1 MSRRRWVAMLAGL
14 LLLTGCTTIPN
25 SSPQVIRTPIRG
37 DADSPQPSITPE
49 PGEDPQAVVL
59 KFISAAVLAGAQHSA
74 SRQFLTTAA
83 ARKWQDT
90 STVILDEPRATK
102 PPPDLG
108 GDRATVVVSGRRVG
122 QLDSAG
128 VYTPVLKNLGKGDQ
142 ESFTFRLVRTNG
154 QWRID
159 QLPPGVLVGSPAFNA
174 SFNPP
179 STLYFLNAAA
189 DTGQLA
195 LVPDLRY
202 TSLTGQ
208 AQASWMLTQLLV
220 GPRAELAQSVVSE
233 IPDQVGKPT
242 VQLGDPI
249 TVEIPGTNQLDG
261 AGRNALAAQLAFT
274 FYPFEYGGPQ
284 LMITDGGRPVRIP
297 DAVGTTFD
305 TNDFNVLSPAQ
316 QATVA
321 NAYYLRNGAVIDAS
335 DDTPLPGLLGQ
346 AGELDSVALRDDSTG
361 TVLQA
366 AGVRQGA
373 LLVDTDKRLVKVPLP
388 PGEVSRPEWRPHAN
402 DVWVGVGDKGAI
414 YRVTPGDAARPVSIT
429 SPLGG
434 SLTGQ
439 VLAVRFSPD
448 GARIAAVV
456 RAPDGTA
463 AAWVGSISSGTDVR
477 IDSFEPVTPVQLVV
491 SDIAWA
497 NETKLSVIAAST
509 ASAGPAQVWRLSSDG
524 SQLIQATSLNLPP
537 ASPSA
542 IAERDGQPTL
552 ISVSGYIW
560 AYVSESKGWSSYPAI
575 KNSNQ
580 GGVNPIFAE

>member
-1 MSRRRWVAMLAGL
+1 M
-14 LLLTGCTTIPN
+14 
-25 SSPQVIRTPIRG
+25 
-37 DADSPQPSITPE
+37 
-49 PGEDPQAVVL
+49 VL
-59 KFISAAVLAGAQHSA
+59 KFISAAVLAGAPALGLAAVPDHGRPHVSWQTPARSSWTNPGPRSLPPTSA
-74 SRQFLTTAA
+74 ATGPPWWCGTPGRSAWTRPGCT
-83 ARKWQDT
+83 
-90 STVILDEPRATK
+90 PR
-102 PPPDLG
+102 L
-108 GDRATVVVSGRRVG
+108 
-122 QLDSAG
+122 
-128 VYTPVLKNLGKGDQ
+128 LKNLGKGDP

-159 QLPPGVLVGSPAFNA
+159 QLPPGVLVGSPAFTA

-189 DTGQLA
+189 DTGPLA

-208 AQASWMLTQLLV
+208 AQASRML
-220 GPRAELAQSVVSE
+220 GPAAGRPRAELAQSVVSE

-361 TVLQA
+361 TVLQV
-366 AGVRQGA
+366 AGVRQGV
-373 LLVDTDKRLVKVPLP
+373 LLVGTPDKRLVKVPLP
-388 PGEVSRPEWRPHAN
+388 PGEVSRPEWRPHGA

-414 YRVTPGDAARPVSIT
+414 YRVTPGDAARAVSIT

-439 VLAVRFSPD
+439 VLALRFSPD

-456 RAPDGTA
+456 RAPDGTS
-463 AAWVGSISSGTDVR
+463 AAWVGSMVSSGTDIR
-477 IDSFEPVTPVQLVV
+477 IDSFEPVTPAQLVV
-491 SDIAWA
+491 SDIAWT

-509 ASAGPAQVWRLSSDG
+509 ASAGPAQVWRLGSDG
-524 SQLIQATSLNLPP
+524 SQLTEATSLNLPP

-542 IAERDGQPTL
+542 IAERDAQPTL

-560 AYVSESKGWSSYPAI
+560 AYISESKGWSSYPAT
-575 KNSNQ
+575 KNANQ
-580 GGVNPIFAE
+580 GGTNPIFAE